1 MAIKGAVLSACS
13 HCQDAKESLCV
24 RKRNDVSRM
33 SCLRALTRT
42 ERPLSPERTSE
53 LSAEMAC

>member
-13 HCQDAKESLCV
+13 HCQDAKESLRV
-24 RKRNDVSRM
+24 RRDDVSRM

-42 ERPLSPERTSE
+42 ERPVSPERASE